1 MTRGRGPQNDRN
13 RDVVWRA
20 GAVASHKKARSCGR
34 AGAVAPRRAKAV
46 PRRRGGRMLSAPTP
60 ASERPSPHPKRLSCH
75 PERPSC
81 HPERLSRH
89 PERSE
94 GSVSPVPVHSKA
106 GATVVAPAF
115 SRLPAVQLVTEAI
128 SLWTSSRVKERNR
141 IAAPSRRASLS
152 RSMYLI
158 LELPQAPSA
167 KPEA

>member
-1 MTRGRGPQNDRN
+1 MTEIRTWFGTPGPSRPTKK
-13 RDVVWRA
+13 RDPVGAPGSLRPTERKRSHA
-20 GAVASHKKARSCGR
+20 GA
-34 AGAVAPRRAKAV
+34 AGGCYPPLPQR
-46 PRRRGGRMLSAPTP
+46 LSAI
-60 ASERPSPHPKRLSCH
+60 PHHPERLSCH
-75 PERPSC
+75 PERLSC
-81 HPERLSRH
+81 HPERLSCH